1 MQWLPL
7 LVLSALSVGAS
18 VITRPDPQT
27 TEDNGSAYLLADLFS
42 RATKSW
48 ECTNATHDYI
58 VTKDQINS
66 ALGHDVPL
74 WKTRSDKRWQGG
86 QSYPHRMRT
95 GAIEGFDLQRTPSPN
110 FCGGGDVG
118 TAPIMPFGVMPGK
131 EYQTNPGVLRVLIS
145 WTSDNGKWQFCGV
158 AFHHI
163 HNSNDYKMCTE
174 RSTILASDHRE
185 QIIYSG
191 GLDD

>member
-48 ECTNATHDYI
+48 ECTNATHGTVFLFSPFHYCSDLTDTSTIDYI

-95 GAIEGFDLQRTPSPN
+95 GAIEGFDLQRTVSTALLLSKSYYLSKDHLALPQFLRWRRRRNCANHALWSNAGQRVPN
-110 FCGGGDVG
+110 
-118 TAPIMPFGVMPGK
+118 
-131 EYQTNPGVLRVLIS
+131 ES
-145 WTSDNGKWQFCGV
+145 WGIASID
-158 AFHHI
+158 
-163 HNSNDYKMCTE
+163 
-174 RSTILASDHRE
+174 ILD
-185 QIIYSG
+185 
-191 GLDD
+191 